1 MNANDLKRMYGSTPQ
16 SFQNRVQSTVSHCA
30 AQRPAR
36 TARRGWRV
44 ALVTALL
51 LALGAAVA
59 VAAFSSQVA
68 EWFGR
73 FYGGATRGE
82 LLAGKI
88 AQSGQSVQ
96 VGDVLYTLDEVTYIE
111 SGLYGVGRITPA
123 NDGVVLM
130 AEDMQVTNP
139 AGYDLND
146 LRAAPPD
153 AKTYAQLAKEQN
165 ARIVMPTLYPEAVG
179 ISGSDLVGVG
189 SYGYIYVP
197 QPDGS
202 IRFLFELPTGLA
214 VAEGDL
220 YDLQFW
226 VSCWE
231 VSLDGEH
238 LRDGQNDT
246 YQGREWTVTVEPKPA
261 PASEREG

>member
-16 SFQNRVQSTVSHCA
+16 SFQNRVQSTVSRCQA
-30 AQRPAR
+30 RQPAR
-36 TARRGWRV
+36 SGRRGWRV

-59 VAAFSSQVA
+59 AAAFSTQVA

-73 FYGGATRGE
+73 FYGETTRGE
-82 LLAGKI
+82 LLSGNTAR
-88 AQSGQSVQ
+88 SGQSVQ
-96 VGDVLYTLDEVTYIE
+96 LGDVLYTLDEVTYIE
-111 SGLYGVGRITPA
+111 AGLYGVGRITPA
-123 NDGVVLM
+123 SDGVVLM

-139 AGYDLND
+139 AGYDPND
-146 LRAAPPD
+146 LQAAPPD
-153 AKTYAQLAKEQN
+153 AKTYAQLAREQS
-165 ARIVMPTLYPEAVG
+165 ARIIMPTLYPEAVG
-179 ISGSDLVGVG
+179 ISGSEPVGVG
-189 SYGYIYVP
+189 SYGYMYVP

-231 VSLDGEH
+231 VSPEGDP
-238 LRDGQNDT
+238 LRDGQADT
-246 YQGREWTVTVEPKPA
+246 YQGREWAVTVEPKPA
-261 PASEREG
+261 PASEKEG

>member
-1 MNANDLKRMYGSTPQ
+1 MNANDLKRMYGSTPE
-16 SFQNRVQSTVSHCA
+16 SFQSRVQSTVSRCQA
-30 AQRPAR
+30 RQQPAR
-36 TARRGWRV
+36 AGRRGLRV

-51 LALGAAVA
+51 LTLSAAVA
-59 VAAFSSQVA
+59 AAAFSSQVA

-73 FYGGATRGE
+73 FYGGVTRDE

-96 VGDVLYTLDEVTYIE
+96 VGDVLYTLDEVTYIQ

-130 AEDMQVTNP
+130 AEDMRVTDP
-139 AGYDLND
+139 AGYEWND
-146 LRAAPPD
+146 LEAAPPG
-153 AKTYAQLAKEQN
+153 AKTYAQLAQEQN
-165 ARIVMPTLYPEAVG
+165 ARIITPALSPEAVG
-179 ISGSDLVGVG
+179 ISGSDPVTLD
-189 SYGYIYVP
+189 SYGYTYLP
-197 QPDGS
+197 QKDGS

-226 VSCWE
+226 AACWE
-231 VSLDGEH
+231 VSPEGDP
-238 LRDGQNDT
+238 LRDGPSDT
-246 YQGREWTVTVEPKPA
+246 YQGQEWMVTVEPKPA
-261 PASEREG
+261 LAD